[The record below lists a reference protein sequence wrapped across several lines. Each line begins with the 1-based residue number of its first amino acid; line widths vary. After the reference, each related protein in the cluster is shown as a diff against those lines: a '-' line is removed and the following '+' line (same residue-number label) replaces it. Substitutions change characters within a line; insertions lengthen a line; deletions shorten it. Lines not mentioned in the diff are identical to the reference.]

1 MKILIAV
8 DGSPHTRKALDF
20 LANHRASFVTGHTL
34 LIVHVCVGI
43 PGHVARHV
51 SKDVVT
57 GYYADESA
65 KVIEPVKQDLA
76 ERGIV
81 NYEVEL
87 CHGHA
92 AEEILK
98 VAATANADLIV
109 LGTHGQGM
117 FDRVLMGS
125 VATKVIADSSR
136 AVLLVQ

>member
-8 DGSPHTRKALDF
+8 DGSPHTRKALDY
-20 LANHRASFVTGHTL
+20 LASHRAAFVTGHEL
-34 LIVHVCVGI
+34 LIVHVCIGI

-57 GYYADESA
+57 DYYAEKSA
-65 KVIEPVKQDLA
+65 KVIDPVTHDLA
-76 ERGIV
+76 ELGIA
-81 NYEVEL
+81 NYTMEL
-87 CHGHA
+87 RHGHA

-98 VAATANADLIV
+98 VADTSNADLIV
-109 LGTHGQGM
+109 MGTHGQGL

-125 VATKVIADSSR
+125 VATKVIADSDK